1 MNTPTQPEELQ
12 YQPFKKAEKY
22 FSFIIPVYN
31 RPEEIDE
38 LLQSLSALDFVGN
51 YEVVII
57 EDGSTI
63 DCKSVIKKYP
73 DLDISYYYK
82 PNSGPGDSRNFGMR
96 NAKGNY
102 FLILDSDCV
111 LPTDYLSQVTKA
123 LKEDYVDCFGGVDT
137 ADQSFSDIQKA
148 INFAMTSVLSTGGV
162 RGGSEKLTK
171 FQPRSFNMGL
181 SKEAFEVSGGFSKL
195 HPGEDPDLTIRLW
208 NFGFETRLFKEVSV
222 FHKRRISWK
231 KFYVQVNKFGK
242 ARAILNFWHPS
253 YVKFTFFIP
262 SFFLLSFVCSVLFLF
277 FGSKFLFNLF
287 VLYFLVCFIVSTFVN
302 RSVRIGLLSV
312 YAVMIQLFG
321 YGTGFLN
328 GFYKIEIQKG
338 KPEQVLPEIFF

>member
-1 MNTPTQPEELQ
+1 MNTTTQPEELP
-12 YQPFKKAEKY
+12 YLPFNKVDKY

-38 LLQSLSALDFVGN
+38 LLQSLSAQDFVGE
-51 YEVVII
+51 YEVVIV

-63 DCKSVIKKYP
+63 DCKSVIEKYP

-96 NAKGNY
+96 NAKGDY

-111 LPTDYLSQVTKA
+111 LPTDYLLQVTKA
-123 LKEDYVDCFGGVDT
+123 LKDDYVDCFGGIDT
-137 ADQSFSDIQKA
+137 ADQSFSNIQKA

-162 RGGSEKLTK
+162 RGSSERLTK

-181 SKEAFEVSGGFSKL
+181 SKDAFEISGGFSKL
-195 HPGEDPDLTIRLW
+195 HPGEDPDLALRLW
-208 NFGFETRLFKEVSV
+208 DFGFETRLFKEVSV

-253 YVKFTFFIP
+253 HVNFTFFIP
-262 SFFLLSFVCSVLFLF
+262 TIFLFSFWCSVLFLF
-277 FGSKFLFNLF
+277 FGSAFLFNLF
-287 VLYFLVCFIVSTFVN
+287 VVYFLVCFFASTFKN
-302 RSVRIGLLSV
+302 RNVLVGLLSV
-312 YAVMIQLFG
+312 YAVMIQLYG
-321 YGTGFLN
+321 YGTGFWKA
-328 GFYKIEIQKG
+328 FYKIEIKKG
-338 KPEQVLPEIFF
+338 QPKQALPEMFF

>member
-63 DCKSVIKKYP
+63 DCKSVIEKYP

-312 YAVMIQLFG
+312 YAVMIQLYG
-321 YGTGFLN
+321 YGTGFLKA
-328 GFYKIEIQKG
+328 FYKIEVKKG
-338 KPEQVLPEIFF
+338 QPKEVLPEMFF